1 MERFHRV
8 SAAILALTIVANLYA
23 CGAEDNINNTEANN
37 ITATESS
44 YMNSTEEGITTDIE
58 SSNISAEE
66 EQMFKLKV
74 GDIDVK
80 GPGKHILYMR
90 DYSIANIDHADIKVP
105 RGYEYLD
112 AIPYVYGGD
121 TTAVI
126 MCFLN
131 TSPVIVTAV
140 EVSDHYSSEVCYA
153 DPGIPISEEDYQ
165 SINDGLYTPAEMK
178 EIYTIGHTQT
188 VYIDPTGTQYTK

>member
-1 MERFHRV
+1 MERLHRIY
-8 SAAILALTIVANLYA
+8 AAILALIIAANLYA

-44 YMNSTEEGITTDIE
+44 DMNSTEEGITTDIE

-66 EQMFKLKV
+66 MFKLKV

-80 GPGKHILYMR
+80 GPGEHILYMR
-90 DYSIANIDHADIKVP
+90 DYSIANINHADIKVP

-112 AIPYVYGGD
+112 AIPCVYGGD
-121 TTAVI
+121 TIAVI
-126 MCFLN
+126 ICVSN

-140 EVSDHYSSEVCYA
+140 KVGDHYSSEICYA

-165 SINDGLYTPAEMK
+165 SIIAGCYTPAEMK
-178 EIYTIGHTQT
+178 EIYTIGDTQT

>member
-1 MERFHRV
+1 MERSHRI
-8 SAAILALTIVANLYA
+8 SAAILALIIVANLYA

-44 YMNSTEEGITTDIE
+44 DMNSIEEGITTDIE

-66 EQMFKLKV
+66 MFKLKV

-80 GPGKHILYMR
+80 GPGEHILYMR
-90 DYSIANIDHADIKVP
+90 DYSIANINHADIKVP

-112 AIPYVYGGD
+112 AIPCVYGGD
-121 TTAVI
+121 TIAVI
-126 MCFLN
+126 ICVSN
-131 TSPVIVTAV
+131 TSPVIVTAE
-140 EVSDHYSSEVCYA
+140 EVSDRYSLEVCYA

-165 SINDGLYTPAEMK
+165 SIIAGRYTPAEMK
-178 EIYTIGHTQT
+178 EIYTIGDTQT
-188 VYIDPTGTQYTK
+188 VYIDPKGTQYTK